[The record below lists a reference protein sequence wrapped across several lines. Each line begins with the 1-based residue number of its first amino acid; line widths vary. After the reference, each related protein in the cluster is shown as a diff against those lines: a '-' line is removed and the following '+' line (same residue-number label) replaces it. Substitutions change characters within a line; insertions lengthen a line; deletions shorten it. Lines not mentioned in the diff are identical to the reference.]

1 MGIDKY
7 KNISEEIDLRCRAEE
22 KLQPAV
28 TVDNL
33 PLTVGEMQRLCHEME
48 VYRIEL
54 ELQNDELC
62 QARNDAEHSLHKYTD
77 LYDFAPV
84 GYFTLDRS
92 GTINSVNLRGASL
105 VGVARPRLLG
115 QRFVQLV
122 TDEYRQVFT
131 EFIGSVYINRDKT
144 VCEVTL
150 DNKENKPVVVL
161 LEAMAAISGQECGLV
176 VIDISER
183 KRLENDL
190 RGYAHRLVVLE
201 EELRNK
207 IATELHDKICR
218 DLTVLGM
225 NMAIIS
231 DGIKDVA
238 PKKLTARAKVSGKM
252 IKSISQTV
260 KNIMVGLRPQV
271 LDDYG
276 LLATLRWH
284 ADLFSKRTDI
294 AVTIETDEAFPRL
307 AMEKETALFRI
318 SQEALM
324 NVLKHATARN
334 VTINLRRSGGMI
346 RFAVVDDG
354 KGFLSE
360 APSLIRNGS
369 GWGMK
374 IMRERAELIGGFFHV
389 NSASGRGTT
398 ISVILPQEDN

>member
-1 MGIDKY
+1 
-7 KNISEEIDLRCRAEE
+7 
-22 KLQPAV
+22 
-28 TVDNL
+28 
-33 PLTVGEMQRLCHEME
+33 
-48 VYRIEL
+48 
-54 ELQNDELC
+54 
-62 QARNDAEHSLHKYTD
+62 
-77 LYDFAPV
+77 
-84 GYFTLDRS
+84 
-92 GTINSVNLRGASL
+92 
-105 VGVARPRLLG
+105 
-115 QRFVQLV
+115 
-122 TDEYRQVFT
+122 
-131 EFIGSVYINRDKT
+131 
-144 VCEVTL
+144 
-150 DNKENKPVVVL
+150 
-161 LEAMAAISGQECGLV
+161 
-176 VIDISER
+176 
-183 KRLENDL
+183 
-190 RGYAHRLVVLE
+190 
-201 EELRNK
+201 
-207 IATELHDKICR
+207 
-218 DLTVLGM
+218 M